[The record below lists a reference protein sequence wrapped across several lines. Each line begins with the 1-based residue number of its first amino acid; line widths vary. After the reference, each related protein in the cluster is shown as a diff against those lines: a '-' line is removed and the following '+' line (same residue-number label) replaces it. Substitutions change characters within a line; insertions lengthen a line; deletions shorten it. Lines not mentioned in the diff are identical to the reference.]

1 MAKRAPSRRIEDP
14 VVAAPPAGVRLRTR
28 IQVTDVEAAALTVIA
43 ITLGELY
50 RAELANRVRLGR
62 LEREAQWAWRAER
75 KHAITAVSSSRWAGA
90 ITRAVED
97 QYQLGMRGLAA
108 HVASLRRA
116 IGALEARCALR
127 PGAVAEGSTIGGRG
141 PPRRGYRTAAERFA
155 KTRRLALLRARL
167 ATAERALAAGRPS
180 IVVGGKR
187 LWRTRNQLDTAQPT
201 EQLWRDRWDAARMFM
216 TADGESGTIGGNLT
230 IRVDDWGRL
239 RVKTPTALV
248 GQFGKHVVIGH
259 PGRFAHRG
267 DEWAK
272 KVATRRAVRYDIR
285 FDPGRDRWYLDA
297 S

>member
-62 LEREAQWAWRAER
+62 LEREAQWAWRAEH

-127 PGAVAEGSTIGGRG
+127 PGAVAEGAPSAVGVGPVGATGPRRNASPRLAAWHCYAPDS
-141 PPRRGYRTAAERFA
+141 PPRS
-155 KTRRLALLRARL
+155 
-167 ATAERALAAGRPS
+167 GR
-180 IVVGGKR
+180 
-187 LWRTRNQLDTAQPT
+187 
-201 EQLWRDRWDAARMFM
+201 
-216 TADGESGTIGGNLT
+216 
-230 IRVDDWGRL
+230 
-239 RVKTPTALV
+239 
-248 GQFGKHVVIGH
+248 
-259 PGRFAHRG
+259 
-267 DEWAK
+267 
-272 KVATRRAVRYDIR
+272 
-285 FDPGRDRWYLDA
+285 
-297 S
+297 

>member
-141 PPRRGYRTAAERFA
+141 RAPSGLPDRGGTLRQDSPLGTATRPTRHRGAGVSGGAPIDRGGWEAIVAHPKPTRHGTADRTAVAGSVGRRADVYDRRRGIRHDRGESDDPRR
-155 KTRRLALLRARL
+155 
-167 ATAERALAAGRPS
+167 
-180 IVVGGKR
+180 
-187 LWRTRNQLDTAQPT
+187 
-201 EQLWRDRWDAARMFM
+201 
-216 TADGESGTIGGNLT
+216 
-230 IRVDDWGRL
+230 
-239 RVKTPTALV
+239 
-248 GQFGKHVVIGH
+248 
-259 PGRFAHRG
+259 
-267 DEWAK
+267 
-272 KVATRRAVRYDIR
+272 
-285 FDPGRDRWYLDA
+285 
-297 S
+297 

>member
-1 MAKRAPSRRIEDP
+1 MAKRAPARRLEDP
-14 VVAAPPAGVRLRTR
+14 VVAAAPAGVRLRTR
-28 IQVTDVEAAALTVIA
+28 IRVTDVEAAALTVIA

-62 LEREAQWAWRAER
+62 LEREAQWAWRER
-75 KHAITAVSSSRWAGA
+75 KHAITAVSLSRWAGA

-141 PPRRGYRTAAERFA
+141 RPRRGYRTAAERFA

-167 ATAERALAAGRPS
+167 ATAEQALAAGRPS

-187 LWRTRNQLDTAQPT
+187 SWRTRNQLDTAQPT

-216 TADGESGTIGGNLT
+216 TADGESGTIGG
-230 IRVDDWGRL
+230 I
-239 RVKTPTALV
+239 
-248 GQFGKHVVIGH
+248 
-259 PGRFAHRG
+259 
-267 DEWAK
+267 
-272 KVATRRAVRYDIR
+272 
-285 FDPGRDRWYLDA
+285 
-297 S
+297 